1 MDAENTI
8 TNKTVPTPPTPTSL
22 VKTVK
27 SAFNAR
33 LLTLEYNN
41 SKIECLVP
49 ETFLKEAFE
58 QLQHKVKQFLKVN
71 IAFKFNIVLSAVYA
85 KQNLMDLENTAV
97 ELKYFPTDTK
107 EVFDIKCYE
116 ELFKENINS
125 IVRQTEE
132 FQCKGGSWSI
142 VQLIKL
148 ELNLYRYQPLKGSSY
163 IPLPSNIVKRHAI
176 INVKN
181 KDIYCFKWALMAA
194 IADLGQRPNKYN
206 VGNNINCEIIKFKG
220 YTLNF
225 KGLSFPLK
233 LNDISI
239 FEDNN
244 PNISINVFGYDKD
257 TNKIVG
263 PYYRRKAKR
272 SKHINLLFLQDK
284 SNSHYVWIKNMSS
297 QQQHTSAALALLLL
311 HCCSRSAFDLF
322 ESMSNRIIEDSSF
335 ADTWG
340 PLKTDFNKHT
350 DGQADRRTWFNRLLL
365 KSQLTQN
372 PRKLYICDDCLQH
385 YNEKNRLEEHFQNDC
400 QKIVNIPKKDNT
412 ILEFKNCDKTIDVP
426 FVIYAN
432 SNYIY
437 ENLETRSNPKPYAFC
452 YFIKCN
458 FNETLDKLRC
468 FKGHNAAGE
477 FVKSLI
483 KDVNY
488 FYSNYLTKLKPIK
501 QNLNETENLEFLKND
516 KCHICLDKINKE
528 DKVKSF
534 CHLSGQY
541 RGPAHYFCIMN
552 FKLLSFF
559 PVIFHNFTAL
569 DCEIFV
575 KEFYSFDNE
584 PINFIS
590 QNKNDYI
597 LLTKI
602 INTDIGAK
610 IEIRFLDSFRFLP
623 KKLADLVKDL
633 KIQDFKI
640 IKSMFPNDDLKF
652 NLLIR
657 KGVFPFDYLN
667 SWEKLNDTCL
677 PNREQF
683 YNQLNELECSL
694 EDYKHAQD
702 IWTTFKCKILQD
714 YLIMHLKTNVM
725 LQTDVFEYFRRICKC
740 SYSLDPCHYYT
751 AEELSWD
758 AMLKITKFRFASLT
772 DKTMI
777 SFLQKGL
784 RGDVAVCSQRYAT
797 ANNKYLKDYNDQ
809 LPAKYLI
816 QFENDN
822 LYDWAMSQVLPER
835 DFKWLTDVEKFS
847 LDSLTNDDKYGYIL
861 EVDLKYPQ
869 EVHDLHN
876 SLPFCCEKK
885 TFLDFKEEKL
895 LVDLNDKHKYIIYHK
910 NLQQCLKHGLKLLK
924 IHRILKFKQSN
935 WLEKYIII
943 NAKGKTNF
951 EKYVFKLLNKALYN
965 KIMEKRY
972 KDTTIKVFNKWEN
985 EARKAGV
992 RAYVAKAEFRNA
1004 HIFEE
1009 NLVAIELDNTYS
1021 YYKPIYLE
1029 FIILEL
1035 IKWKMYNFHYDC
1047 MMPKFN
1053 DNIQLNYMDANV
1065 LIYTITMDDFYKDLN
1080 FLQNLDFKV
1089 NEKIF
1094 LKYYIGLRSKMYSLK
1109 IVQSE
1114 ENVCKNGIIS
1124 LTNLKYCF
1132 SNKTLNCLPFSEF
1145 NSKLHNLYS
1154 ELFRDESSKYLDNKR
1169 IIYYDNINTLSRGHY
1184 KNDDC
1189 VMSE

>member
-1 MDAENTI
+1 MDAEKTI
-8 TNKTVPTPPTPTSL
+8 TNKTVPTPPPPTSL

-41 SKIECLVP
+41 SKTECLVP

-58 QLQHKVKQFLKVN
+58 QLQHKVKKFLKVN

-85 KQNLMDLENTAV
+85 KQNPKDLENTAV

-132 FQCKGGSWSI
+132 FHGKCGSWSI

-206 VGNNINCEIIKFKG
+206 VGNNISCEIIKFKG
-220 YTLNF
+220 YNLNF

-244 PNISINVFGYDKD
+244 PNISINVFGYDKE

-284 SNSHYVWIKNMSS
+284 SNSHYVWIKNMS
-297 QQQHTSAALALLLL
+297 
-311 HCCSRSAFDLF
+311 R
-322 ESMSNRIIEDSSF
+322 
-335 ADTWG
+335 
-340 PLKTDFNKHT
+340 
-350 DGQADRRTWFNRLLL
+350 LL

-432 SNYIY
+432 STYIY

-516 KCHICLDKINKE
+516 KCHICLDKIN
-528 DKVKSF
+528 
-534 CHLSGQY
+534 
-541 RGPAHYFCIMN
+541 N
-552 FKLLSFF
+552 
-559 PVIFHNFTAL
+559 
-569 DCEIFV
+569 CEIFV

-597 LLTKI
+597 SLTKI

-677 PNREQF
+677 PSREQF

-784 RGDVAVCSQRYAT
+784 RGDVAVCSQRYAK
-797 ANNKYLKDYNDQ
+797 ANNKYLEDYNDQ

-816 QFENDN
+816 QFENEN

-847 LDSLTNDDKYGYIL
+847 LDSLTNDNNYGYIL

-895 LVDLNDKHKYIIYHK
+895 LVDLNDKHNYIIYHK
-910 NLQQCLKHGLKLLK
+910 NLQQCLKHGLKLQK

-943 NAKGKTNF
+943 NGKGKTNF
-951 EKYVFKLLNKALYN
+951 EKYVFRLLNKALYN

-1065 LIYTITMDDFYKDLN
+1065 LIYTITMNDIKIYKDLK

-1094 LKYYIGLRSKMYSLK
+1094 LKCYIGLRSKMYSLK
-1109 IVQSE
+1109 IVQSG

-1124 LTNLKYCF
+1124 LTNLKFCF

-1154 ELFRDESSKYLDNKR
+1154 ELIRDESSKYLDNKR